1 MIWLDIARR
10 TIAVIILKVTGIFV
24 GGAVIGLEVA
34 DAVAMAA
41 FAGLMDVGQELSR
54 SYLSD
59 GRLDPEEINKS
70 FGKIADS
77 SNKGKPAEAVE
88 APKDPENF

>member
-1 MIWLDIARR
+1 MALWLDIFRR

-24 GGAVIGLEVA
+24 GGAVIGLDVK
-34 DAVAMAA
+34 DAIAMAA

-54 SYLSD
+54 SYLAD
-59 GRLDPEEINKS
+59 GKLDPAELNRS

-77 SNKGKPAEAVE
+77 SVK
-88 APKDPENF
+88 PKDSDTPKS